1 MSAAPS
7 SEHTGFFRRLRQLL
21 AHTLELAC
29 VRLDLLALE
38 TRQEASRLLAVLL
51 CALAAGAFICFG
63 LVFLAV
69 LLTVLLWDTHRLL
82 ALGVFTGCFL
92 GGGAALAWLAQR
104 RWRALPAPFE
114 GSRQELAKDR
124 QRFAAH
130 DD

>member
-21 AHTLELAC
+21 AHALELAC

-51 CALAAGAFICFG
+51 CALAANTFICFE

-69 LLTVLLWDTHRLL
+69 QDLPVGVVQGQGLL
-82 ALGVFTGCFL
+82 
-92 GGGAALAWLAQR
+92 
-104 RWRALPAPFE
+104 LPP
-114 GSRQELAKDR
+114 
-124 QRFAAH
+124 H
-130 DD
+130 